1 MPSRCRSWRTRSR
14 TPRSGGSIAAVGAR
28 SFEDFTVGDVYR
40 SRVGRTISQ
49 ADNTWFTLLTHNT
62 NQIHFNTHY
71 SAGSE
76 FKKPL
81 VNSFLTLALVTGLM
95 TPDTNERGI
104 ALGIKDVTLPHPLF
118 EGDTLY
124 ADTTVL
130 ESRPSK
136 SRAGWGIVTL
146 RQRGFKEDGT
156 IVLEMTRI
164 VMVPTRA
171 NAAGTKPPEPRA

>member
-1 MPSRCRSWRTRSR
+1 
-14 TPRSGGSIAAVGAR
+14 VGPR
-28 SFEDFTVGDVYR
+28 SFEDFKVGDVYR

-71 SAGSE
+71 AAQSE

-81 VNSFLTLALVTGLM
+81 VNSFLTLALVTGL
-95 TPDTNERGI
+95 TTADTSERGV

-124 ADTTVL
+124 ADAEVV
-130 ESRPSK
+130 EARPSK
-136 SRAGWGIVTL
+136 SRPGWGVVTL
-146 RQRGFKEDGT
+146 RQRGIIEDGT
-156 IVLEMTRI
+156 VVLVMTRVI
-164 VMVPTRA
+164 MVPTRA
-171 NAAGTKPPEPRA
+171 TPGGASFPEPRA

>member
-1 MPSRCRSWRTRSR
+1 M
-14 TPRSGGSIAAVGAR
+14 GAR

-62 NQIHFNTHY
+62 NQIHFNAHY
-71 SAGSE
+71 SAHSE

-95 TPDTNERGI
+95 TPDTSERGV
-104 ALGIKDVTLPHPLF
+104 ALGITDVTLPHPLF

-124 ADTTVL
+124 ADTVVVAAR
-130 ESRPSK
+130 ESK
-136 SRAGWGIVTL
+136 SRPGWGIVTL
-146 RQRGFKEDGT
+146 KQRGFIQDGT
-156 IVLEMTRI
+156 VVLVMTRA
-164 VMVPTRA
+164 VMIPKRA
-171 NAAGTKPPEPRA
+171 TAGGAAFPEPRA